1 MKIRKFKKGPALNKG
16 DTIGVIAP
24 SSACDKTR
32 LAKGI
37 TFLKSAGFK
46 VKTVLN
52 PSKMYGK
59 NDHLFS
65 SDSPKARARALA
77 DLFADESVKVII
89 SARGAYGAAELL
101 PLLNFKKLAKTSK
114 IFCGFSDATI
124 LLSALNT
131 AGIVSVHG
139 PMISGA
145 FAEDEKNKAA
155 FTSVENLLGLLC
167 GEIVNPFESIKLCRI
182 KSGKAKEGWLTGGNL
197 SVFAALLGTPWEP
210 QLKKALLFLEETGEK
225 PYRIHR
231 HLLSLKLAG
240 KLDDLSGVVF
250 GGLDGCVHTAGPDV
264 FTVIKDIF
272 KDFKY
277 PVYCGLPAGHEPLN
291 LPVPFGVRAT
301 LKDNTLKIL
310 ESAVVSD

>member
-1 MKIRKFKKGPALNKG
+1 MKIRKFKKGQKLSKS

-24 SSACDKTR
+24 SSACDKNR
-32 LAKGI
+32 LARGI
-37 TFLKSAGFK
+37 AFLKAAGFK
-46 VKTVLN
+46 VKVALN

-59 NDHLFS
+59 NSHLFS
-65 SDSPKARARALA
+65 SDSPKARAKALE
-77 DLFADESVKVII
+77 DLFADDSVKVII

-101 PLLNFKKLAKTSK
+101 PLLDFKKLGKTPK

-124 LLSALNT
+124 LLSALNS
-131 AGIVSVHG
+131 AGVISVHG
-139 PMISGA
+139 PMVSGA

-155 FTSVENLLGLLC
+155 LTSVENLLGLLS
-167 GEIVNPFESIKLCRI
+167 GEIINPFESIRLCRI
-182 KSGKAKEGWLTGGNL
+182 KSGKAAEGWLTGGNL

-210 QLKKALLFLEETGEK
+210 QLEQAILFLEETGEK

-240 KLDDLSGVVF
+240 KFDNLSGVIF
-250 GGLDGCVHTAGPDV
+250 GGLDGCMHTTGPDV
-264 FTVIKDIF
+264 FKVIEDIF

-277 PVYCGLPAGHEPLN
+277 PVFCGLPAGHEPLN

-301 LKDNTLKIL
+301 FKDARLVIL
-310 ESAVVSD
+310 ESALSKN